1 MLRAPILIL
10 SSRVPVG
17 FRVEL
22 SGFADGFAFGSCV
35 SCGDGQRTAALPAQG
50 RDLPDSQSLGGDE
63 ILRGTGAAFDDH
75 PGNCTSVRPRLTKKK
90 GGYYDGA
97 MQIEKGIDK
106 LVKTVRVMILDKP
119 GFFGKVATAI
129 GAAGGNI
136 GDIKLVEYGLEYN
149 TRDITIFVDGDAQLQ
164 GVLEELGKVE
174 GVIISDIIDPVLEMH
189 RGGKISVK
197 SRIAIDSISTI
208 RKVYTPGVA
217 KVCKLIQRK
226 PELAYKY
233 TVITNTVAIVTN
245 GTAILGLG
253 DIGAVAGMPVMEGK
267 AALFDALV
275 GINGIPILIQSKD
288 TEEIIRTVA
297 SIAPTFGAIKLED
310 IKAPECFEIEDRL
323 GEMLDI
329 PVMHDDQHGTAVVVL
344 AALLNASRYVGMQVK
359 NDTVGMVG
367 LGAAGMGI
375 SKLLMA
381 FGVRKMLGA
390 DINPGAQAIFAKEGG
405 KSATLPEVMASSDIV
420 ICTTGVQGL
429 IKKEMIRKGQ
439 VILAL
444 SNPRPE
450 TLPEEARAAGAS
462 FAADGRGVNTGGGSP
477 GGSGG
482 ALTAGARKTNTRR
495 KSAAAKVISSCASAG
510 ELVPS
515 ILDRGMHAKVAEAVE
530 RAAFETGVAR
540 PRTEEIEET

>member
-1 MLRAPILIL
+1 MLLFTIRA
-10 SSRVPVG
+10 PVG
-17 FRVEL
+17 FRVDPG
-22 SGFADGFAFGSCV
+22 GFAEGFASGEGVACL
-35 SCGDGQRTAALPAQG
+35 DGKRTAALPASG
-50 RDLPDSQSLGGDE
+50 RDLPDGQALAGDE
-63 ILRGTGAAFDDH
+63 ILRGTGAAIDDH
-75 PGNCTSVRPRLTKKK
+75 QGDCTPGGRRLTKKK
-90 GGYYDGA
+90 SGYYDGA

-149 TRDITIFVDGDAQLQ
+149 TRDVTIFVDSDAQLQ
-164 GVLEELGKVE
+164 EVLEELGKVE

-197 SRIAIDSISTI
+197 SRIDIDSISTI

-233 TVITNTVAIVTN
+233 TAIPNTVAIVTN

-275 GINGIPILIQSKD
+275 GINGVPILIQSKD

-344 AALLNASRYVGMQVK
+344 AALLNASKYVGMQVK

-405 KSATLPEVMASSDIV
+405 KPVTLPEVMASSDIV

-450 TLPEEARAAGAS
+450 ILPEEAREAGAS
-462 FAADGRGVNTGGGSP
+462 FAADGRGVNNALAFP
-477 GGSGG
+477 GVFRG
-482 ALTAGARKTNTRR
+482 ALNARARKINNRM
-495 KSAAAKVISSCASAG
+495 KLAAARVISSCASAG

-515 ILDRGMHAKVAEAVE
+515 ILDREMHAKVAEAVE